1 MGLLRRLTSRND
13 NLRERGNLKL
23 CQKNRPLDTLEKGG
37 KDMLVRG
44 IRGATTA
51 ESNTKEEII
60 KKTKELLITLQK
72 ENNFKIEDIV
82 SIFFSATPDLNA
94 AFPARAARELGWN
107 RVPLF
112 DMQEIDVPGSLPRCI
127 RVLIQINCQKSQTEI
142 NHCYLRGAKILRKD
156 LVKETSDQKEGEFK

>member
-1 MGLLRRLTSRND
+1 
-13 NLRERGNLKL
+13 
-23 CQKNRPLDTLEKGG
+23 
-37 KDMLVRG
+37 MLVRG

-60 KKTKELLITLQK
+60 KKTKELLITLQR

-82 SIFFSATPDLNA
+82 SVFFSATPDLNA
-94 AFPARAARELGWN
+94 AFPAQSARELGWN

-142 NHCYLRGAKILRKD
+142 KHCYLRGAEILRKD
-156 LVKETSDQKEGEFK
+156 LVKETLNLKESEFK